1 MRQAPE
7 FPLTFPLRP
16 QLYWVNRG
24 GQHRVAPF
32 VGGQHC
38 GADSVLAFLCH
49 GGNEVGATQV
59 LTWGDAQA
67 ERQLYNIKGVSL
79 GNT

>member
-38 GADSVLAFLCH
+38 GADSVLGF
-49 GGNEVGATQV
+49 VQV
-59 LTWGDAQA
+59 
-67 ERQLYNIKGVSL
+67 RVSPPQRK
-79 GNT
+79 

>member
-1 MRQAPE
+1 MWVDSTVVLIQCWGLCKLE
-7 FPLTFPLRP
+7 FLR
-16 QLYWVNRG
+16 
-24 GQHRVAPF
+24 HR
-32 VGGQHC
+32 
-38 GADSVLAFLCH
+38 
-49 GGNEVGATQV
+49 GNEVGATQV